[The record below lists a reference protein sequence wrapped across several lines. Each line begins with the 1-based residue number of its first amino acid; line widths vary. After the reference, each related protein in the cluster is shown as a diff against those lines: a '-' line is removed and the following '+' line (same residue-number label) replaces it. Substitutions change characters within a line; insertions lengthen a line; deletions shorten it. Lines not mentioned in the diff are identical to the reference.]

1 MLVVAQV
8 RELSAQPTEVAAHL
22 TGSRPTDEDEAAAI
36 MAGNGPE
43 SERNMAR
50 YNTLDVS
57 HSDAGTIADKL
68 IDDVEASNTDVTG
81 KVGAVTYKDLLDK
94 LSAKDPTD
102 IRGASLRGS
111 MPNYNAEAKYIISGV
126 KGNYEKQV
134 HLICVLCVFERGRE
148 KGGREALTVPVSK
161 REKACQSPSHQIY

>member
-1 MLVVAQV
+1 MAQV

-134 HLICVLCVFERGRE
+134 HLICVVCF
-148 KGGREALTVPVSK
+148 
-161 REKACQSPSHQIY
+161 

>member
-1 MLVVAQV
+1 
-8 RELSAQPTEVAAHL
+8 
-22 TGSRPTDEDEAAAI
+22 
-36 MAGNGPE
+36 
-43 SERNMAR
+43 
-50 YNTLDVS
+50 
-57 HSDAGTIADKL
+57 
-68 IDDVEASNTDVTG
+68 
-81 KVGAVTYKDLLDK
+81 VTYKDLLDK